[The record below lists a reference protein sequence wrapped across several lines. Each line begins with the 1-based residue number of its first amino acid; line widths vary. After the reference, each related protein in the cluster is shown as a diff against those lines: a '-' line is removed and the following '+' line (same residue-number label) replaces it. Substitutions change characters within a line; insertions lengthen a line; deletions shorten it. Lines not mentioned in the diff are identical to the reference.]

1 MSLAKVNKGTGGH
14 ASCEGQFL
22 QSSKILLPTACPSA
36 ESDPRLSILVLQ
48 DGSVVE
54 TGTHP
59 ELVELGGHYAEMWN
73 RQKETGTIP
82 RSIST
87 ASMSSA
93 TTSRAADGDGWL
105 AGDHPRRVS
114 RGIVGSLFGATQA
127 MLGYGGGGQ
136 ASHEP
141 SHGAHESHG

>member
-1 MSLAKVNKGTGGH
+1 M
-14 ASCEGQFL
+14 
-22 QSSKILLPTACPSA
+22 
-36 ESDPRLSILVLQ
+36 LQ

-93 TTSRAADGDGWL
+93 TTSRAADGDGSV
-105 AGDHPRRVS
+105 AGDNPRRVS

-127 MLGYGGGGQ
+127 MLGYGGGAQ
-136 ASHEP
+136 ASNEA
-141 SHGAHESHG
+141 SHGPHEGHA